1 NENEFGL
8 FDERKEFSKLF
19 SLSDKI
25 MAALSFTVDH
35 LSPQRNNQTRLYIN
49 SNTSSD
55 INELIKEHSVKPIN
69 KKSKAGVFLK
79 KWMNE
84 FDIGEDFRIKPIE
97 GVATKIEILENT
109 TWINLVDKG
118 FGAGQIFSI
127 LLKIALD
134 IEYTRNDSN
143 IR

>member
-1 NENEFGL
+1 
-8 FDERKEFSKLF
+8 
-19 SLSDKI
+19 
-25 MAALSFTVDH
+25 
-35 LSPQRNNQTRLYIN
+35 
-49 SNTSSD
+49 
-55 INELIKEHSVKPIN
+55 

-143 IR
+143 IRLRLAKRPATLILIEEPEANLHPALQSKLADLFLEAFN